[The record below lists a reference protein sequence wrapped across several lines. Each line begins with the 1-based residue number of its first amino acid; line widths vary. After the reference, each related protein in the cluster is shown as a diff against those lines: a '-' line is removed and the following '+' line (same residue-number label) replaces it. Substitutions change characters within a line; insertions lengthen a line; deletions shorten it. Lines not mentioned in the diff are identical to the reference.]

1 MCQQIDDW
9 EVYVNEELIAGLC
22 DFFKAEYTG
31 SMASATDLFTSE
43 TDMLECLVRLGRAAV
58 SRLFK
63 QVGNGYVAHVP
74 RRMAWRCTLWSIERG
89 PCTVC
94 SVR

>member
-22 DFFKAEYTG
+22 DFSKAEYSG

-43 TDMLECLVRLGRAAV
+43 TDMLECLVRLVGR
-58 SRLFK
+58 
-63 QVGNGYVAHVP
+63 
-74 RRMAWRCTLWSIERG
+74 W
-89 PCTVC
+89 
-94 SVR
+94 